1 MKETLETLLNRYQ
14 HLSDYAETKLGVL
27 IAFNSALIFGL
38 LSIFSDQTSLIK
50 WGIIVTVI
58 LNAFSLFFSFSG
70 IYSKTKNKH
79 SSSDN
84 SETKNYFYYKYVATL
99 NESTFLD
106 NLRND
111 YNLKSQNQQ
120 FENDLANQI
129 VVLAKN
135 ADKKFTF
142 FNIAIGFTIAS
153 LISPIGLLLFHI
165 YNNPNW

>member
-1 MKETLETLLNRYQ
+1 MRNNTY
-14 HLSDYAETKLGVL
+14 
-27 IAFNSALIFGL
+27 
-38 LSIFSDQTSLIK
+38 
-50 WGIIVTVI
+50 
-58 LNAFSLFFSFSG
+58 
-70 IYSKTKNKH
+70 
-79 SSSDN
+79 
-84 SETKNYFYYKYVATL
+84 YFYYKYVATL

-111 YNLKSQNQQ
+111 YNLTSQNQQ

-135 ADKKFTF
+135 ADRKFTF